1 MARILS
7 LDTSTEA
14 CSVALKLNDEV
25 VEDFRLLPRKHTQ
38 LLLPMVQEILA
49 NAGVS
54 LKQLDA
60 IAFANGPGSFT
71 GLRIAT
77 GVVQGL
83 AFGADLPVVPVTTLE
98 TMAFTQYRETYS
110 RHIVSALD
118 ARMGEVYWAAYH
130 WNGDGFT
137 CLSEPAVCAP
147 DRVDLQHLPKELQ
160 DADWVGVGSGWQLF
174 DQFSPIIQSQLQQT
188 NADLLPRA
196 GDIARLAELYW
207 LQGVRVA
214 AEEAIPV
221 YLRDNVAFKKGEG
234 PHGKSEQGNT

>member
-14 CSVALKLNDEV
+14 CSVALKLDDEV
-25 VEDFRLLPRKHTQ
+25 LENFQLQPRKHTQ
-38 LLLPMVQEILA
+38 LLLPMVEEILA
-49 NAGVS
+49 EAGVK
-54 LKQLDA
+54 LQQLDA

-77 GVVQGL
+77 GVTQGL
-83 AFGADLPVVPVTTLE
+83 AFGADLPVIPVTTLE
-98 TMAFTQYRETYS
+98 TMAFTLFRERFAHYIIS
-110 RHIVSALD
+110 SLD

-130 WNGDGFT
+130 WNGNGFD
-137 CLSEPAVCAP
+137 CIAQPEVIAP
-147 DRVDLQHLPKELQ
+147 DQVSLINPIE
-160 DADWVGVGSGWQLF
+160 DADWVGAGNGWQLL
-174 DQFSPIIQSQLQQT
+174 DQFSPVMQSLVQQT
-188 NADLLPRA
+188 YPDLLPQA

-207 LQGVRVA
+207 QQGKTVS

-234 PHGKSEQGNT
+234 PHKKQ

>member
-25 VEDFRLLPRKHTQ
+25 IEDFRLLPRKHTQ
-38 LLLPMVQEILA
+38 LLLPMVQEIMS
-49 NAGVS
+49 NAGIT
-54 LKQLDA
+54 LKELDA

-98 TMAFTQYRETYS
+98 TMALTQYREHFS
-110 RHIVSALD
+110 RYVLSAID

-130 WNGDGFT
+130 WNGDGFD
-137 CLSEPAVCAP
+137 CLAEPAVCAP
-147 DRVDLQHLPKELQ
+147 DRVDLQSLSPEQ
-160 DADWVGVGSGWQLF
+160 RDADWVGTGSGWQLF
-174 DQFSPIIQSQLQQT
+174 DQFSPVVQSQLQQT
-188 NADLLPRA
+188 FPEVLPRA

-207 LQGVRVA
+207 QKGVSVA

-234 PHGKSEQGNT
+234 PHAK

>member
-14 CSVALKLNDEV
+14 CSVALKLDDEV
-25 VEDFRLLPRKHTQ
+25 LENFQLQPRKHTQ
-38 LLLPMVQEILA
+38 LLLPMVEEILA
-49 NAGVS
+49 EAGVK
-54 LKQLDA
+54 LQQLDA

-77 GVVQGL
+77 GVTQGL
-83 AFGADLPVVPVTTLE
+83 AFGADLPVIPVTTLE
-98 TMAFTQYRETYS
+98 TMAFTLFRERFAHYIIS
-110 RHIVSALD
+110 SLD

-130 WNGDGFT
+130 WNGNGFD
-137 CLSEPAVCAP
+137 CIAQPEVIAP
-147 DRVDLQHLPKELQ
+147 DQVSLINPIA
-160 DADWVGVGSGWQLF
+160 DADWVGAGNGWQLL
-174 DQFSPIIQSQLQQT
+174 DQFSPVMQSLVQQT
-188 NADLLPRA
+188 YPDLLPQA

-207 LQGVRVA
+207 QQGKTVS

-234 PHGKSEQGNT
+234 PHQAK

>member
-14 CSVALKLNDEV
+14 CSVALKLDDEV
-25 VEDFRLLPRKHTQ
+25 LENFQLQPRKHTQ
-38 LLLPMVQEILA
+38 LLLPMVEEILA
-49 NAGVS
+49 EAGIK
-54 LKQLDA
+54 LQQLDA

-77 GVVQGL
+77 GVTQGL
-83 AFGADLPVVPVTTLE
+83 AFGADLPVIPVTTLE
-98 TMAFTQYRETYS
+98 TMAFTLPRERFAHYIIS
-110 RHIVSALD
+110 SLD

-130 WNGDGFT
+130 WNGNGFD
-137 CLSEPAVCAP
+137 CIAQPEVIAP
-147 DRVDLQHLPKELQ
+147 DQVSLINPIA
-160 DADWVGVGSGWQLF
+160 DADWVGAGNGWQLL
-174 DQFSPIIQSQLQQT
+174 DQFSPVMQSLVQQT
-188 NADLLPRA
+188 YPDLLPQA

-207 LQGVRVA
+207 QQGKTVS

-234 PHGKSEQGNT
+234 PHQAK

>member
-25 VEDFRLLPRKHTQ
+25 IEDFRLLPRKHTQ
-38 LLLPMVQEILA
+38 LLLPMVQEILS
-49 NAGVS
+49 NAGIS
-54 LKQLDA
+54 LNELDA

-98 TMAFTQYRETYS
+98 SMALTQHREQFS
-110 RHIVSALD
+110 RYVISAID

-130 WNGDGFT
+130 WDGSAFE
-137 CLSEPAVCAP
+137 CLAQPAVCAP
-147 DRVDLQHLPKELQ
+147 DQVDLQHLPQEQ
-160 DADWVGVGSGWQLF
+160 RDADWVGVGTGWQLF
-174 DQFSPIIQSQLQQT
+174 DQFSPVLQSQLQQT
-188 NADLLPRA
+188 FSERLPRA
-196 GDIARLAELYW
+196 GDIARLADLYW
-207 LQGVRVA
+207 QQGFSVS
-214 AEEAIPV
+214 AEEALPV

-234 PHGKSEQGNT
+234 PHTGK

>member
-14 CSVALKLNDEV
+14 CSVALKLDDEV
-25 VEDFRLLPRKHTQ
+25 LENFQLQPRKHTQ
-38 LLLPMVQEILA
+38 LLLPMVEEILA
-49 NAGVS
+49 EAGVK
-54 LKQLDA
+54 LQQLDA

-77 GVVQGL
+77 GVTQGL
-83 AFGADLPVVPVTTLE
+83 AFGADLPVIPVTTLE
-98 TMAFTQYRETYS
+98 TMAFTLFRERFAHYIIS
-110 RHIVSALD
+110 SLD

-130 WNGDGFT
+130 WNGNGFD
-137 CLSEPAVCAP
+137 CIAQPEVIAP
-147 DRVDLQHLPKELQ
+147 DQVSLINPIE
-160 DADWVGVGSGWQLF
+160 DADWVGAGNGWQLL
-174 DQFSPIIQSQLQQT
+174 DQFSPVMQSLVQQT
-188 NADLLPRA
+188 YPDLLPQA

-207 LQGVRVA
+207 QQGKTVS

-234 PHGKSEQGNT
+234 PHQAK

>member
-14 CSVALKLNDEV
+14 CSVALKLDDEV
-25 VEDFRLLPRKHTQ
+25 LENFQLQPRKHTQ
-38 LLLPMVQEILA
+38 LLLPMVEEILA
-49 NAGVS
+49 EAGIK
-54 LKQLDA
+54 LQQLDA

-77 GVVQGL
+77 GVTQGL
-83 AFGADLPVVPVTTLE
+83 AFGADLPVIPVTTLE
-98 TMAFTQYRETYS
+98 TMAFTLFRERFAHYIIS
-110 RHIVSALD
+110 SLD

-130 WNGDGFT
+130 WNGNGFD
-137 CLSEPAVCAP
+137 CIAQPEVIAP
-147 DRVDLQHLPKELQ
+147 DQVSLINPIA
-160 DADWVGVGSGWQLF
+160 DADWVGAGNGWQLL
-174 DQFSPIIQSQLQQT
+174 DQFSPVMQSLVQQT
-188 NADLLPRA
+188 YPDLLPQA

-207 LQGVRVA
+207 QQGKTVS

-234 PHGKSEQGNT
+234 PHQAK

>member
-14 CSVALKLNDEV
+14 CSVALKLDDEV
-25 VEDFRLLPRKHTQ
+25 LENFQLQPRKHTQ
-38 LLLPMVQEILA
+38 LLLPMVEEILA
-49 NAGVS
+49 EAGVK
-54 LKQLDA
+54 LQQLDA

-77 GVVQGL
+77 GVTQGL
-83 AFGADLPVVPVTTLE
+83 AFGADLPVIPVTTLE
-98 TMAFTQYRETYS
+98 TMAFTLFRERFAHYIIS
-110 RHIVSALD
+110 SLD

-130 WNGDGFT
+130 WNGNGFD
-137 CLSEPAVCAP
+137 CIAQPEVIAP
-147 DRVDLQHLPKELQ
+147 DQVSLINPIA
-160 DADWVGVGSGWQLF
+160 DADWVGAGNGWQLL
-174 DQFSPIIQSQLQQT
+174 DQFSPVMQSLVQQT
-188 NADLLPRA
+188 YSDLLPQA

-207 LQGVRVA
+207 QQGKTVS

-234 PHGKSEQGNT
+234 PHQAK